1 MATTKRAE
9 GSKSKRLSRRVAVET
24 MTFARARQILAKDG
38 FTRVVIVRRDEKNL
52 RNIASILIHEA
63 A

>member
-1 MATTKRAE
+1 MATTKKAGR
-9 GSKSKRLSRRVAVET
+9 SKVLSRKVAVET
-24 MTFARARQILAKDG
+24 MSFAKANQILAKGG